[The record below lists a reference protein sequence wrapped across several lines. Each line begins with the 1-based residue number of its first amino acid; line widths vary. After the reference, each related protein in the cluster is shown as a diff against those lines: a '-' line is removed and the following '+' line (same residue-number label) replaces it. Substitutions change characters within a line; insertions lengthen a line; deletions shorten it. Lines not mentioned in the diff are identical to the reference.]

1 MKKINLILP
10 SILAG
15 IAIGIG
21 GVIYLSIENRVI
33 GAVLFSIGLYL
44 ICVHNLNL
52 FTGKV
57 GYIFQ
62 NPPSYI
68 GDLMI
73 IWCGNLIGTC
83 ITSNLIRNSRIGERI
98 TEASELLCIGKLN
111 DTLIS
116 LFVLAIF
123 CGILMY
129 GAVEGYKRT
138 NNPLIL
144 LMGVSTFILCGFE
157 HCVADMFYFSMSGI
171 AFSDSFLRLIIITLG
186 NTIGAN
192 LIPIH
197 NFSYKER

>member
-1 MKKINLILP
+1 MRKINLILP

-15 IAIGIG
+15 VAIGIG
-21 GVIYLSIENRVI
+21 GVIYLSIENKVI

-57 GYIFQ
+57 GYVIQ
-62 NPPSYI
+62 NQPTYI
-68 GDLMI
+68 IDLLI
-73 IWCGNLIGTC
+73 IWFGNLVGTI

-98 TEASELLCIGKLN
+98 TEAAELICIGKLN

-116 LFVLAIF
+116 LFILGIF

-138 NNPLIL
+138 SNPLIL

-157 HCVADMFYFSMSGI
+157 HCVADMFYFSMADV
-171 AFSDSFLRLIIITLG
+171 AFPDSFLRLIIITLG
-186 NTIGAN
+186 NTFGA
-192 LIPIH
+192 LALSLH
-197 NFSYKER
+197 SGGLKK